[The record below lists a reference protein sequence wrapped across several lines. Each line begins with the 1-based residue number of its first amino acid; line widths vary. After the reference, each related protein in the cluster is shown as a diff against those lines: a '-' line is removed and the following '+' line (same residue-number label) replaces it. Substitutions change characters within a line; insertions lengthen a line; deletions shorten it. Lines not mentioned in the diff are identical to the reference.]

1 MHIHILGICGTFMGG
16 LALIARA
23 AGHKVTGCDMAVY
36 PPMSTQLEEQGI
48 DLVEGYGAE
57 QIELKPDLFIIGNV
71 VSRGNPLIEEI
82 LNRGL
87 PYTSGPQWLGEQVL
101 HQQHVLAIAGTHG
114 KTTTSSMLAWIL
126 DYAGLEPNFLI
137 GGIAE
142 NFGISAR
149 FDKANKYFVI
159 EADEYDTA
167 FFDKRSKFVHY
178 RPRTAVLNNLE
189 FDHADIFENLAA
201 IQKQF
206 HHLVRIVPQNGRV
219 IYPTAETALQEVIS
233 MGCWSQ
239 QAALGH
245 GHSAEEVEPSDWNY
259 RLLEPSGSHFDVL
272 QGERVIAEVKW
283 SLIGTHN
290 VQNALAA
297 ISAAEHVGVQPA
309 LACEAL
315 QSFAGIKR
323 RMELRDTIN
332 GIAVYDDFAHH
343 PTAITTTLE
352 GLRKQV
358 GDARIVAVLEPR
370 SNTMKL
376 GTMSARLPES
386 LQLADIVF
394 CYNESQGKHSLT
406 WDAESVFA
414 TMQQPTHIH
423 QDISQLVDAV
433 AAAAQP
439 GDHVLVMS
447 NGGFGGFHD
456 KLIAKLKQIHN

>member
-1 MHIHILGICGTFMGG
+1 
-16 LALIARA
+16 
-23 AGHKVTGCDMAVY
+23 
-36 PPMSTQLEEQGI
+36 
-48 DLVEGYGAE
+48 
-57 QIELKPDLFIIGNV
+57 
-71 VSRGNPLIEEI
+71 
-82 LNRGL
+82 
-87 PYTSGPQWLGEQVL
+87 
-101 HQQHVLAIAGTHG
+101 
-114 KTTTSSMLAWIL
+114 MLAWIL

-149 FDKANKYFVI
+149 FDQANKYFVI

-189 FDHADIFENLAA
+189 FDHADIFENLAS

-239 QAALGH
+239 QAALGY
-245 GHSAEEVEPSDWNY
+245 GSDKTGTSDWDY
-259 RLLEPSGSHFDVL
+259 HLLTPSGSHFEVL
-272 QGERVIAEVKW
+272 QGEQVIAEVKW
-283 SLIGTHN
+283 PLIGTHN

-315 QSFAGIKR
+315 HSFTGIKR
-323 RMELRDTIN
+323 RMELRDTVN

-352 GLRKQV
+352 GLRKQI

-394 CYNESQGKHSLT
+394 CYNETQGKHSIT

-414 TMQQPTHIH
+414 SMQQPTHVH
-423 QDISQLVDAV
+423 HDISQLVDAV

-439 GDHVLVMS
+439 GDHILVMS

-456 KLIAKLKQIHN
+456 KLIAKLKQLSS